1 MKKKLVLMLCI
12 ISFVLTTN
20 IVQAI
25 EKPNLG
31 SLKNV
36 KNAVSNAASSLTPTA
51 VRGTIGTIN
60 DKLAAADETVQA
72 SFNSLVAALSSK
84 EEATK
89 IKAELNVI
97 NANKDLSAAEKSAKV
112 AEIMS
117 DYSTVL
123 KDTQAEMSEKLK
135 TATEQKRT
143 AIADAVVN
151 LAAASVLYLDIAN
164 DCKSVAMSISTNP
177 TLAVTLAPELA
188 SLKETGV
195 ILKNNVKSLK
205 NVTTTSV
212 TIAKAGGIEI
222 KLPSIKATKAEKTD
236 F

>member
-1 MKKKLVLMLCI
+1 MKKMLLAVCA
-12 ISFVLTTN
+12 ISVAFAGS
-20 IVQAI
+20 VQAI

-31 SLKNV
+31 GLKNV
-36 KNAVSNAASSLTPTA
+36 TNVVSNAASSLTPTS

-60 DKLAAADETVQA
+60 DKLTAADKTVQA
-72 SFNSLVAALSSK
+72 SFNALVSALASK

-89 IKAELNVI
+89 IKAELNAI
-97 NANKDLSAAEKSAKV
+97 NSNKNLSASEKSAKIAQV
-112 AEIMS
+112 MS
-117 DYSTVL
+117 DYGNTL
-123 KDTQAEMSEKLK
+123 KETQAEMGEMLK
-135 TATEQKRT
+135 TATAQKRT

-151 LAAASVLYLDIAN
+151 LASASVLYLDIAN

-177 TLAVTLAPELA
+177 TLAVSLAPELA

-205 NVTTTSV
+205 NVTTQSV
-212 TIAKAGGIEI
+212 AVAKAGGIEI
-222 KLPSIKATKAEKTD
+222 KLPSVKATKAKKAN